1 MAVKPRK
8 GVGAVADVS
17 QPEIR
22 HHTPNMGGGGAA
34 GYTHFTHLRFMTTGI
49 RIRIIIINK

>member
-17 QPEIR
+17 QPERFVTI
-22 HHTPNMGGGGAA
+22 HPIWGGGAA

-49 RIRIIIINK
+49 IIIIIINK